1 MKHHFVID
9 SSVYLNYIT
18 YDKVYRLQNTIV
30 KYDLVFFVNDILLD
44 ELKNNIPKMLKFS
57 TWTEDEVLRKIKSF
71 TTFVETLPIFS
82 NSPDPK
88 DNFLFDLALQT
99 NSEVIVTKE
108 KLLLN
113 FTESP
118 IPIHDIKWFKERFPV
133 AL

>member
-18 YDKVYRLQNTIV
+18 YDKLYRLENTIV

-44 ELKNNIPKMLKFS
+44 ELKNNIPRMLKFS
-57 TWTEDEVLRKIKSF
+57 SWTAIDILNKIKSF
-71 TTFVETLPIFS
+71 TTFVETVPIFQD
-82 NSPDPK
+82 SPDPK

-108 KLLLN
+108 KALLN
-113 FTESP
+113 FKDSP
-118 IPIHDIKWFKERFPV
+118 VALHDIKWFKEKFPV
-133 AL
+133 EL